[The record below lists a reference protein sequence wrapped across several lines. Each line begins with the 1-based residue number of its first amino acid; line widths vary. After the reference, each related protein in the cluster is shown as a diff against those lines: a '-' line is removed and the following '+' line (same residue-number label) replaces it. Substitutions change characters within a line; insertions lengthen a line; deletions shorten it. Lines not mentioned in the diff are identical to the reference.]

1 MSKSHRF
8 SDQTQGVG
16 VAAMFPD
23 QVKQKTFLLAGLKK
37 GDLAATTADALAYG
51 GAGTIIFTGLSQR
64 ELQPVIDHL
73 NRKHRNVK
81 MLFVPTDTAS
91 LSSVRDAANTIKKM
105 GVSIDGFVGFPTVMA
120 VPWEPTEDGNESHFQ
135 QNYLAYFL
143 LIRLL
148 LDCMS
153 PASRVVLVT
162 ASLRT
167 EASAPAWED
176 VGFAGG
182 ETYHCLDGFAQS
194 MLANIQFVKSLAKIG
209 KDRSISA
216 FSANPGNTKTNVQ
229 TYVAWEEISSWLQL
243 RKEAGEDLPILLQ
256 QAPKSLAQGS
266 ATVLRGLLDP
276 DLEESSGAFLDHC
289 QAVTLPYL
297 DFPAGEE
304 SAEAL
309 WRRSQE
315 LVEAFLG

>member
-1 MSKSHRF
+1 
-8 SDQTQGVG
+8 
-16 VAAMFPD
+16 
-23 QVKQKTFLLAGLKK
+23 
-37 GDLAATTADALAYG
+37 
-51 GAGTIIFTGLSQR
+51 
-64 ELQPVIDHL
+64 
-73 NRKHRNVK
+73 
-81 MLFVPTDTAS
+81 MLFIPTDTAS

-105 GVSIDGFVGFPTVMA
+105 GMSIDGFVGFPTVMA
-120 VPWEPTEDGNESHFQ
+120 VPWELTEDGNESHFQ

-167 EASAPAWED
+167 EASALMWKD

-182 ETYHCLDGFAQS
+182 ETYHCLDGYAQS

-216 FSANPGNTKTNVQ
+216 FSANPGNIRRMGGDILL
-229 TYVAWEEISSWLQL
+229 VATAQSKIIIT
-243 RKEAGEDLPILLQ
+243 AGEDLPILLQ

-276 DLEESSGAFLDHC
+276 ALEGKPYNITIISFRARYDSLDMM
-289 QAVTLPYL
+289 
-297 DFPAGEE
+297 
-304 SAEAL
+304 
-309 WRRSQE
+309 
-315 LVEAFLG
+315 